1 MFQLLQKI
9 QRFRI
14 FISYLSIRRLAN
26 FSRII
31 LSYLLSFAKLQ
42 KFQNHLPY
50 FISIEPANY
59 CNLHCPECPVGNKQI
74 STQEKA
80 DFDMSLYV
88 SLIDELKSKL
98 LHVIFYFQGE
108 PFLHPELNKMIQYA
122 HKARLYTTTSTN
134 GQMLTDKTA
143 KEIVLSGLDKLI
155 VSVDGSTQ
163 DIYETYRKGGKLSKT
178 IEGIERIV
186 VWKKTLKSAT
196 PMIVIQFLVLKTNEH
211 QMKEMKLLAKKLK
224 VDRLTFKTAQLS
236 DFKNGNDLLPT
247 KNKYTRYKI
256 GNDGKYRI
264 TKSQPNHCWRL
275 WSGAVVNTKG
285 EILPC
290 CFDKNSEFSF
300 GNIQNNS
307 FSDNWHNKKASDFR
321 RKILQNRKQFE
332 MCRNCTE

>member
-1 MFQLLQKI
+1 MHQFLQKLN
-9 QRFRI
+9 RFCI
-14 FISYLSIRRLAN
+14 FSGYLSIGRILN
-26 FSRII
+26 FNSII
-31 LSYLLSFAKLQ
+31 LSYIFSFAKLQ
-42 KFQNHLPY
+42 KSKNHLPY

-59 CNLHCPECPVGNKQI
+59 CNLHCPECTVGNKQF
-74 STQEKA
+74 STFEKTEL
-80 DFDMSLYV
+80 DMSLYV

-108 PFLHPELNKMIQYA
+108 PFLHNDLNKMIHYA
-122 HKARLYTTTSTN
+122 HLARLYTTTSTN

-155 VSVDGSTQ
+155 ISVDGSTQ
-163 DIYETYRKGGKLSKT
+163 DVYETYRKGGKLSKT

-186 VWKKTLKSAT
+186 ALKKTLKSVT

-211 QMKEMKLLAKKLK
+211 QMKEMKLLAKKLN

-247 KNKYTRYKI
+247 KIKYTRYKI
-256 GNDGKYRI
+256 GKDGKYRI
-264 TKSQPNHCWRL
+264 KGSQPNHCWRL

-290 CFDKNSEFSF
+290 CFDKNSEYSF
-300 GNIQNNS
+300 GSIQNIS
-307 FSDNWHNKKASDFR
+307 FLNNWHNKKASDFR
-321 RKILQNRKQFE
+321 GKILQNRKQFE
-332 MCRNCTE
+332 MCKNCTE